1 MASFSGRLSKMFG
14 RSKATLR
21 NLKLIFQDFPG
32 GAEGFELVLKFCYNN
47 GTLKMSP
54 SNIPLL
60 YSAAQFMEMNSSIS
74 GSQNLQEQTEKY
86 LEDISEWSWSEL
98 LNAVKQCQILPV
110 GPSILVEKFLE
121 SLVGRLNLSVE
132 ANSCPSTS
140 SPDSSA
146 LRFSCDTKS
155 TESLKTVFSNGIWWF
170 EELLVLSPKFVKM
183 IVQLMLKRNF
193 DEVVVS
199 KFLIYYQK
207 SKSSNATR
215 DEKRKI
221 VEVVVEMLYALEHN
235 SVSCKSLFSIL
246 RVVLGLNID
255 KCIRNKLEKMIGAR
269 FDQGSLDN
277 LLLPS
282 PSGVNYLYDVN
293 LVLRFVKAFLHQK
306 TKSRTSPPILPLR
319 RVARLMDLY
328 MAEVAPDPCLKSSK
342 FLALAKA
349 LPDYAR
355 SSHDDMYRAVDM
367 YIEVI
372 IT

>member
-1 MASFSGRLSKMFG
+1 M
-14 RSKATLR
+14 
-21 NLKLIFQDFPG
+21 KLIFQDFPG

-47 GTLKMSP
+47 GNAKISP
-54 SNIPLL
+54 SNVPLL

-74 GSQNLQEQTEKY
+74 GTQNLLEQTEKY
-86 LEDISEWSWSEL
+86 LVDISEWTWSEL
-98 LNAVKQCQILPV
+98 LNALKRCQDLSLS
-110 GPSILVEKFLE
+110 PSIVIEKCLD
-121 SLVGRLNLSVE
+121 SLVGRLNLAVE

-155 TESLKTVFSNGIWWF
+155 TESLKTGFSNGLWWF
-170 EELLVLSPKFVKM
+170 EELLIFTPDLVKM

-193 DEVVVS
+193 DEVVIGR
-199 KFLIYYQK
+199 FLIYYQK

-215 DEKRKI
+215 DGKRKI
-221 VEVVVEMLYALEHN
+221 VEVVVEMLYVLEHN
-235 SVSCKSLFSIL
+235 SVSCKSVFSIL
-246 RVVLGLNID
+246 RVALGLNID

-269 FDQGSLDN
+269 LDQGSLDN

-282 PSGVNYLYDVN
+282 PSGMNYLYDVN
-293 LVLRFVKAFLHQK
+293 LVLRFVKAFLLQK
-306 TKSRTSPPILPLR
+306 TNRTSPMPLR

-328 MAEVAPDPCLKSSK
+328 MAEVAPDPCLKPSK

-355 SSHDDMYRAVDM
+355 SSHDDMYRAMDM
-367 YIEVI
+367 FIEVMTYTNI
-372 IT
+372 